1 MYVGYIKKPK
11 DMKRKEFLSTITGGI
26 TATCVAC
33 LAAAC
38 SKEEMFTPSSTS
50 GSSTTPSTGN
60 TPFTVNL
67 STELRAVNDFIS
79 KSGVIVIRTSAGNNA
94 SNFLAVSSA
103 CPHAGAT
110 VEYNNTKSSFY
121 CSAHGSAFASDGA
134 LVTGPA
140 TRGLS
145 KLSVEI
151 TGSNLVVKT

>member
-1 MYVGYIKKPK
+1 MLVYITKPK

-38 SKEEMFTPSSTS
+38 SKEEMVTPTS
-50 GSSTTPSTGN
+50 GGSSTTPSQGS
-60 TPFTVNL
+60 TPITVNL

-79 KSGVIVIRTSAGNNA
+79 KSGVIVIRTSAGNNP

-103 CPHAGAT
+103 CPHAGST
-110 VEYNNTKSSFY
+110 VEYNNSKSTFF

-140 TRGLS
+140 TKGLS

-151 TGSNLVVKT
+151 TGTNLVVKT